1 MNYKKVIIF
10 EYEKQIRMTANDDKD
25 KRTKNMINQILLLC
39 IGILFIYL
47 ILCNNIKLHET

>member
-47 ILCNNIKLHET
+47 ILCNNIQLHET